1 MVKGR
6 AQLSEVNRESKRF
19 PQLPPLAFS
28 SSVLL
33 LGRALHPGLC
43 SGLWAK
49 SDKSS
54 QNESFNCEEPSSA
67 GGVAQNTI
75 SHPGSKVFFKEK
87 VTSQQPGLFLT
98 KFYCKF
104 LLKDILIIYKL

>member
-6 AQLSEVNRESKRF
+6 AQLSEVNRESRGF
-19 PQLPPLAFS
+19 PSSLPWRSAALSCCWAELCTLAC
-28 SSVLL
+28 
-33 LGRALHPGLC
+33 A
-43 SGLWAK
+43 
-49 SDKSS
+49 S

-67 GGVAQNTI
+67 GGVAQTTI
-75 SHPGSKVFFKEK
+75 SHPGSKVFFREK